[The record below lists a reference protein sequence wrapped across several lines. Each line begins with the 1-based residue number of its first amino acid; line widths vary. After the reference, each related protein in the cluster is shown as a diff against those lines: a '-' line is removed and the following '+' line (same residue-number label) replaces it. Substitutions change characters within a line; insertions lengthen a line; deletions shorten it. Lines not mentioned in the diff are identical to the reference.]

1 MSDDSDPAES
11 ADIAEEENFWGVAN
25 ADESASNASEISESS
40 TDNEL
45 DGDEAQTDESSVTNP
60 TEESIDDNN
69 TKTNEVVAEYSP
81 ARAKAILDEDFSEFI
96 IRESKSGDQAHSL
109 LVDEDLIR
117 VVRITRNGEELDA
130 QTDLM
135 LKREAFQGFSHRRVD
150 WLDSGVSAWWLITMM
165 GLGALLTGNWWG
177 LIPLLCGGA
186 LSAFQLAD
194 PEVITFQSSGQNHR
208 LIIWRWGSNRPLTAA
223 SMNRLDSSVRGVLNG
238 GDLDTA
244 ELDELALQYD
254 AERRKAKQIAAERK
268 AARQAEKIAKAE
280 EKARLNAE
288 AAAAAEAEAAAA
300 AAIPLPAFN
309 PTPITE
315 PSLVGGEAP
324 GLIQQPAHP
333 LPHPPTETI
342 EPSQEP
348 MPELP
353 PPPVLDQESPPEMA
367 PMPAPT
373 PPPGMG
379 MPAPTPA
386 PPPGMG
392 MPAPA
397 PPPGMGMPAP
407 APLPPAGIGMPPPPM
422 GAAPVS
428 IDSLDLGLEPTDQP
442 PKAPVPAG
450 ERVDTMSTVE
460 KDELLNALG
469 D

>member
-1 MSDDSDPAES
+1 MSDASDPAES

-45 DGDEAQTDESSVTNP
+45 DGDEAQNDETSVTNP
-60 TEESIDDNN
+60 TEESIDDDD
-69 TKTNEVVAEYSP
+69 TQTNEVVAEYSP

-150 WLDSGVSAWWLITMM
+150 WLDSGVSVWWLITMM

-208 LIIWRWGSNRPLTAA
+208 LIIWRWGSNRPLTTA

-315 PSLVGGEAP
+315 PPLVGGEAP
-324 GLIQQPAHP
+324 GLIQQPAPP

-353 PPPVLDQESPPEMA
+353 PPPVLDQESPSEMA
-367 PMPAPT
+367 PMPAP
-373 PPPGMG
+373 
-379 MPAPTPA
+379 A
-386 PPPGMG
+386 PPPE
-392 MPAPA
+392 
-397 PPPGMGMPAP
+397 MGMPAP

-442 PKAPVPAG
+442 PKSPVPAG